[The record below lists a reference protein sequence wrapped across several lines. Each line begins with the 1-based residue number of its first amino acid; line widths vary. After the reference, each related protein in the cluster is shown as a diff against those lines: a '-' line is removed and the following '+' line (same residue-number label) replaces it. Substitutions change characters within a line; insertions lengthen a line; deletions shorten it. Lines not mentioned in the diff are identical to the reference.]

1 MAGALDEIESQ
12 TNYSFIYDAQ
22 VINLSE
28 KVRKSLSGRTVFEI
42 LNLLFKNTEIVYTV
56 MNDQIILNK
65 KEAPME
71 LSKRLQAVADLVTE
85 GASVADIGT
94 DHGYIPIY
102 LIEHNIAGKVIA
114 LDINRG
120 PLERARMHVVG
131 HGLKGK
137 IETRLSDGLEKV
149 LPGEVDT
156 MIAAGMGGGLVIKI
170 LTEGYPVVE
179 ILDTM
184 ILQPQSEIGKV
195 RRFLNEHNLQITE
208 ENMVEEDG
216 KFYPMMKVI
225 HGKKEEYTICEYT
238 YGKRLLLEQH
248 PVLKKYLDREMQIKE
263 SVFQQLFKHQN
274 SASAAERMEELKQEI
289 ILTQEALKY
298 YE

>member
-1 MAGALDEIESQ
+1 
-12 TNYSFIYDAQ
+12 
-22 VINLSE
+22 
-28 KVRKSLSGRTVFEI
+28 
-42 LNLLFKNTEIVYTV
+42 
-56 MNDQIILNK
+56 
-65 KEAPME
+65 ME

-102 LIEHNIAGKVIA
+102 LMKNKIAKKVIA

-120 PLERARMHVVG
+120 PLERARMHIIG
-131 HGLKGK
+131 HGLKEN

-149 LPGEVDT
+149 LPKEVDT
-156 MIAAGMGGGLVIKI
+156 MIAAGMCGGLVIKI
-170 LTEGYPVVE
+170 LTEGKEVV
-179 ILDTM
+179 DTLETL

-195 RRFLNEHNLQITE
+195 RCFLNEHGLRIVE
-208 ENMVEEDG
+208 EDMVEEDG

-225 HGKKEEYTICEYT
+225 HGEKENYTICEYT
-238 YGKRLLLEQH
+238 YGKRLLEGRH
-248 PVLKKYLDREMQIKE
+248 PVLKKYLDREMTIKE
-263 SVFQQLFKHQN
+263 SVFSQLFKHQN
-274 SASAAERMEELKQEI
+274 STSAAERMEELKKEI